1 MDGEERS
8 TLPARRGPPPAVRA
22 PRDGRLGAHGS
33 TCSSSATATRICC
46 SSAAIRCRSSASAR
60 QLVDRAVLTI
70 GGSASITACGAARL
84 GPHDRPR
91 GVRRARS
98 LRLARARAGGGA
110 GRRRLGVP
118 ASANGDPTGITVV
131 LARGDDRAILT
142 SIGAIAA
149 LTVADVDL
157 GLLRSARHLH
167 IASYFLLDGLRPGLP
182 ELVAAAHAAG
192 VTVSLDPQDDPAG
205 RWESGLPEL
214 APERVDVLFVNERES
229 AARRPGRLPAG
240 RGEAGP
246 AGRARPHAGGS
257 RRAPGGARCDG
268 RRDRRRRQLRRRL
281 PRGVARRASRP
292 PTRSRWRA
300 RAGRSRPARRA
311 GPTPSRRWT
320 RRGRRSVILCV
331 AANPSIDRLFT
342 VERAGAGQHPPARG
356 VRPGARAARG

>member
-1 MDGEERS
+1 MADLLVVGDCNPDLLLVGGDPVPEFGQRE
-8 TLPARRGPPPAVRA
+8 
-22 PRDGRLGAHGS
+22 
-33 TCSSSATATRICC
+33 
-46 SSAAIRCRSSASAR
+46 

-84 GPHDRPR
+84 GLTTALVASVGCDHFGSHVLEQVAAR
-91 GVRRARS
+91 GVDVSACLRS
-98 LRLARARAGGGA
+98 E
-110 GRRRLGVP
+110 
-118 ASANGDPTGITVV
+118 GDPTGITVV

-182 ELVAAAHAAG
+182 DLVAAAHAAG

-214 APERVDVLFVNERES
+214 LPNLDMLFVNERES
-229 AARRPGRLPAG
+229 AGGRPGRLPDRG
-240 RGEAGP
+240 GEARP

-257 RRAPGGARCDG
+257 RRAPGACPLRWSTRPAPATASMPASS
-268 RRDRRRRQLRRRL
+268 RRGS
-281 PRGVARRASRP
+281 PGSRP

-300 RAGRSRPARRA
+300 RAERSRPARRE

-320 RRGRRSVILCV
+320 RRGRRS
-331 AANPSIDRLFT
+331 R
-342 VERAGAGQHPPARG
+342 
-356 VRPGARAARG
+356 